1 MPFHRCTVCGGVLY
15 DSTDAGSAVERTASI
30 SCLMC
35 GRIEYGAPP
44 SLPSY
49 AALRA
54 QGEGGSPKPRGR
66 APKVLA

>member
-15 DSTDAGSAVERTASI
+15 DSTDAGSAAERATSI

-35 GRIEYGAPP
+35 GRISYSDPP
-44 SLPSY
+44 PLPCY

-54 QGEGGSPKPRGR
+54 RSQGEPPRPRGR